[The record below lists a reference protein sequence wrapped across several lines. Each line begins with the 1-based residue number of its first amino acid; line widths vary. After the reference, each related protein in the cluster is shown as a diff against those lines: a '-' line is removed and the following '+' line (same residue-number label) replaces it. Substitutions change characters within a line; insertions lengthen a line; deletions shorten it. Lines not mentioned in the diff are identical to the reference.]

1 MKHVD
6 DRVPAVVLS
15 GNITPNQSG
24 TSLNEAALALTRS
37 LGRRGVPVVR
47 FHPDRGLADLG
58 SRYCTHRTCTNLYD
72 DPERLVDELVG
83 FSAETADPPVLFPAS
98 DGASRFVA
106 DHAHVLGAHF
116 ALTSPTAECIAHT
129 QNKRTLLDVAE
140 RTGIGVPVTHFP
152 ETIGELDD
160 FAWSIPYPVVVKP
173 LYSTAWKTTRAR
185 AALGHVKAVTAERP
199 EELLALGQ
207 KVLPLPSPIMV
218 QEIIPG
224 PEESLLT
231 FIGYV
236 GRDGR
241 VLAGCVRKKLRQWPP
256 GFGYCTLTDSTD
268 DSEVTR
274 LSSALLSAL
283 RYHGIGC
290 VEFKRDER
298 TGIPRLVEVNTRA
311 VRTTALAAA
320 AGVDVPWI
328 AYQDATGVAD
338 LHPELRPVTP
348 VRWMHV
354 YDEMKAAGK
363 LFAARELNTLEWLG
377 GFRGKRLV
385 SAEFS
390 WDDPRPALSYW
401 STRRPLK
408 RLMTS
413 SRPAQLE
420 PVS

>member
-1 MKHVD
+1 M
-6 DRVPAVVLS
+6 
-15 GNITPNQSG
+15 
-24 TSLNEAALALTRS
+24 
-37 LGRRGVPVVR
+37 
-47 FHPDRGLADLG
+47 
-58 SRYCTHRTCTNLYD
+58 
-72 DPERLVDELVG
+72 
-83 FSAETADPPVLFPAS
+83 
-98 DGASRFVA
+98 
-106 DHAHVLGAHF
+106 
-116 ALTSPTAECIAHT
+116 
-129 QNKRTLLDVAE
+129 
-140 RTGIGVPVTHFP
+140 
-152 ETIGELDD
+152 
-160 FAWSIPYPVVVKP
+160 PYPVVVKP

-185 AALGHVKAVTAERP
+185 AVLGQVKAVTADGP

-207 KVLPLPSPIMV
+207 RVLPLPSPIMV

-290 VEFKRDER
+290 VEFKRDVR
-298 TGIPRLVEVNTRA
+298 TDTPRLVEVNTRA

-338 LHPELRPVTP
+338 LRPELHPVTP

-354 YDEMKAAGK
+354 YDEMKAAGQ
-363 LFAARELNTLEWLG
+363 LFAARELKTLEWLG
-377 GFRGKRLV
+377 GFRGRRLV

-401 STRRPLK
+401 STRRPLQK
-408 RLMTS
+408 LMTS
-413 SRPAQLE
+413 GRPAQLE